1 VLVLNTLAL
10 PLLPRLAGL
19 GFGWRALVVFLLV
32 APIGFLLGSFL
43 PRGLE
48 RLKADA
54 PALVPWAWGINGI
67 FSVLAPV
74 FAIGFSVTW
83 GIEALL
89 LGAIP
94 VYLVA
99 GWALPPPP
107 TSPAPSPVPA

>member
-1 VLVLNTLAL
+1 M
-10 PLLPRLAGL
+10 
-19 GFGWRALVVFLLV
+19 
-32 APIGFLLGSFL
+32 
-43 PRGLE
+43 
-48 RLKADA
+48 
-54 PALVPWAWGINGI
+54 NGI

-89 LGAIP
+89 LAAIP

-99 GWALPPPP
+99 GWALPPPA